1 MSEQQLITLSN
12 GLHPQLHQSVFLA
25 PSSYVIGEVSMGEQ
39 CSVWFGSVIRG
50 DVNYIK
56 IGKKTN
62 VQDQSMLHVTHKT
75 HPLIIG
81 DEVTIGHRVTLHGCT
96 LKDRILVG
104 MGATIMDGA
113 HIESDVM
120 IGAGALVTP
129 NTKIPS
135 GVLVVGSP
143 AKVKR
148 ELKLEE
154 IAFLKKSAQN
164 YVDYQS
170 LYK

>member
-1 MSEQQLITLSN
+1 MFEQGLITLSN
-12 GLHPQLHQSVFLA
+12 GHHPQLHESVFLA

-75 HPLIIG
+75 HPLIVG

-129 NTKIPS
+129 NTEIPS

-148 ELKLEE
+148 ELKPEE

>member
-1 MSEQQLITLSN
+1 MSEQFITLSN
-12 GLHPQLHQSVFLA
+12 GQSPQLHPSVFLA
-25 PSSYVIGEVSMGEQ
+25 PSSYIIGEVSMGEQ
-39 CSVWFGSVIRG
+39 CSVWFGSIIRG

-56 IGKKTN
+56 IGKRTN

-75 HPLIIG
+75 HPLVIG

-96 LKDRILVG
+96 LENRILVG

-113 HIESDVM
+113 HVESDVM

-148 ELKLEE
+148 ELKPEE
-154 IAFLKKSAQN
+154 IDFLKKSAQN

>member
-1 MSEQQLITLSN
+1 MTEQLITLSN
-12 GLHPQLHQSVFLA
+12 GQSPQLHETVFLA
-25 PSSYVIGEVSMGEQ
+25 PSSYIIGEVSMGEQ
-39 CSVWFGSVIRG
+39 CSVWFGSIIRG

-56 IGKKTN
+56 IGKRTN

-96 LKDRILVG
+96 LEDRILVG

-113 HIESDVM
+113 HIESDVI
-120 IGAGALVTP
+120 IGAGAPVTP
-129 NTKIPS
+129 NTKISS
-135 GVLVVGSP
+135 GGLVVGSP

-148 ELKLEE
+148 EL
-154 IAFLKKSAQN
+154 
-164 YVDYQS
+164 
-170 LYK
+170 